1 MGFEV
6 KYIYHPRK
14 DDGGY
19 NTEQKEEKL
28 VKVGKPFDETPLES
42 VAAAIMAQ
50 LARRDIWVIDVQV
63 SELVKKEIT
72 FKECKDGK
80 GITLKGKRYSFNEAA
95 QMISE
100 DDVEEAIQEMANNLS
115 GMQPHEMIAL
125 QKQAQKQTQSIED
138 LYANPNKPAPVQKA
152 PTPLVNQNRV
162 VYRVIFDPSIQY
174 IPEAKRLGL
183 RFTPDKDYPVHQVIQ
198 HPTGK
203 LELQKIAVTDDSGRV
218 VTVDEKFFTT
228 AGTGLLAD
236 KQLNFSGST
245 GRAVRKPKLA
255 FEDQMVMDGS
265 DPRLVGASNQGFPVD
280 DGNIPESMMA
290 VPDIRAGR
298 R

>member
-6 KYIYHPRK
+6 KYTYHPRK
-14 DDGGY
+14 EEGGY
-19 NTEQKEEKL
+19 DTDQKEEKL
-28 VKVGKPFDETPLES
+28 VKVGKPFDDTPMEK

-50 LARRDIWVIDVQV
+50 LARRDIWVVDVQV
-63 SELVKKEIT
+63 AELVRKEIT

-95 QMISE
+95 QMIAE
-100 DDVEEAIQEMANNLS
+100 DVVEEMPIVPQ
-115 GMQPHEMIAL
+115 GMQPHEMIAI
-125 QKQAQKQTQSIED
+125 QKQSQNIDD
-138 LYANPNKPAPVQKA
+138 LYSNPNKAAPVQK
-152 PTPLVNQNRV
+152 TPQTPINQNRV
-162 VYRVIFDPSIQY
+162 IYKVIFDPSIHY

-183 RFTPDKDYPVHQVIQ
+183 RFTQDKEYPVHQVIQ

-203 LELQKIAVTDDSGRV
+203 LEMQKIAVTDDVGRV

-228 AGTGLLAD
+228 SGTGLLAD

-245 GRAVRKPKLA
+245 GRQVRKPKLA
-255 FEDQMVMDGS
+255 FEDQMVMDTT
-265 DPRLVGASNQGFPVD
+265 DPRVVSASNQGFPVD
-280 DGNIPESMMA
+280 DGSIPDNLMA